1 MGAPAVAATRGVAIP
16 LVTTSDAPEAV
27 RATIG
32 GHDGLF
38 MLDSG
43 LGTTAVTPSFAE
55 AIGCKPWGKV
65 TGFRAIG
72 ERLDLPRCNEAD
84 LVIGPVAR
92 RMPQLS
98 VIDLAKFMGPPG
110 ARFSGAIGL
119 DAFAGRTITL
129 EVAKHR
135 LVIESGASLE
145 EIKRAA
151 KEVPIRLV
159 RAAEGAA
166 LTVDLGVPTA
176 SGVAWMEI
184 DTGDYG
190 PTLIDKNVARLVGL
204 NPGVSGVQP
213 WTMALPGGVNI
224 AGPAIVKDLILDG
237 DIGRDVL
244 QHWAVTLDL
253 AAERGWIRPE

>member
-1 MGAPAVAATRGVAIP
+1 
-16 LVTTSDAPEAV
+16 
-27 RATIG
+27 
-32 GHDGLF
+32 
-38 MLDSG
+38 
-43 LGTTAVTPSFAE
+43 
-55 AIGCKPWGKV
+55 
-65 TGFRAIG
+65 
-72 ERLDLPRCNEAD
+72 
-84 LVIGPVAR
+84 
-92 RMPQLS
+92 MPQLS
-98 VIDLAKFMGPPG
+98 VIDLAKFMGPLG

-135 LVIESGASLE
+135 LVIESGPSLE
-145 EIKRAA
+145 RIKRTA

-166 LTVDLGVPTA
+166 LTVDLGLPTT

-213 WTMALPGGVNI
+213 WTMALPDGVNI